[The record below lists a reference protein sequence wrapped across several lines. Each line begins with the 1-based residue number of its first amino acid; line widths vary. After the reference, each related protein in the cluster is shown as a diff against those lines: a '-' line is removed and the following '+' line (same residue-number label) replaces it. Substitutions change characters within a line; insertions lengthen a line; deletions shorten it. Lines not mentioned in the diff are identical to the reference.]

1 MKKIFALTGLVCMLM
16 MASCNG
22 DGSDGGKNSSS
33 TLKVTV
39 SLDNM
44 SKEAATRG
52 SVDPED
58 GEEQVNT
65 LYLYFFDASDSQS
78 GMFVDY
84 IKVEG
89 PLAMDSK
96 YTLQTAGT
104 NIIVS
109 NAYNIIA
116 IANIDDNR
124 YISGDADVWNTQW
137 NGKTEEYF
145 RANAF
150 AGISGIANE
159 SDYSEVID
167 KKWILMNGA
176 TTKKAMSGDIS
187 MTLVRNVARF
197 DVINSINTSYDLVST
212 SIWNAYTRSSITG
225 DGVMDYSKTL
235 GLRTERF
242 YGVNNTDN
250 TDSDILGNIMGGLY
264 AFENKVMSPAPGDQH
279 TSCLIIGLKNRT
291 TNSIGYYRVNVH
303 PSESAQ
309 NLKRNNVYKV
319 TITGVAGEG
328 AATESDAYA
337 GTKNELEYAIN
348 YWDLDD
354 NGLIISDQYSIL
366 AVPVKTV
373 RIGAEGGD
381 FSYTI
386 TTFSSLASPLPL
398 AIKNQAYDPSNGKI
412 SASLNGATLTIQAQS
427 LALGEGNRTG
437 IITVSFAGLE
447 AHINIVQSESVDT
460 YLNVTLEDTWV
471 SKLGSTAGLSS
482 EYIYVKASGAWT
494 AELFGDG
501 FSLSNAGGSAVT
513 TLSSMSLTSSK
524 FHVYTHSLNDG
535 LEERKA
541 FVLVSL
547 DSDPVN
553 YIAVIPIYQKVA
565 GAINISPDA
574 ETITFNGSKT
584 ITSHPANTTFTV
596 SSTSGVINVF
606 GLSGPDAGK
615 FTVTLPTGSP
625 SAMMTVAANELN
637 TSGAIYTATLRIEDG
652 TGAYKNITLRQNSL
666 SLSVLPGTFSTSI
679 VAAGGQTELITVST
693 GDASSQFTAT
703 VSTASS
709 TSGKTLYNHAA
720 YFVDESGNPI
730 DLSIPQ
736 SVNTKFKVA
745 FPKVYFPN
753 REIGITATFTVNVV
767 GSSLTRT
774 LTVNQAM
781 LRPANMVGYGMTGA
795 PTYGGLGNT
804 YNQGWDQALGN
815 IPTYSRAGVGNMSAS
830 SISSNVT
837 YLHVVPHGAGSGYNW
852 SVVNN
857 FIDSKDAWTVLCV
870 QDNAGVAPANNSNSP
885 LKRNGA
891 GYNNIQ
897 DTGTAD
903 GRITTIHSHTKVY
916 KFLFDYGNTALTAG
930 QVSDFYSD
938 GISTVLPSPWPS
950 TAVVLATRNNNTD
963 HAMLIIDVK
972 NKFLWIGESQFFW
985 YTNGNAYTDG
995 NRYVFLNNLMHFVGN
1010 ASRYGSHFTDLLLED
1025 GQPGSMPAPWD
1036 DAWGA
1041 NKWPENK

>member
-1 MKKIFALTGLVCMLM
+1 MKKIFALTGLACMLLM
-16 MASCNG
+16 TACQK
-22 DGSDGGKNSSS
+22 DGLDGGKNSSS
-33 TLKVTV
+33 ALSVTV

-44 SKEAATRG
+44 NKEAATRG
-52 SVDPED
+52 PVDPEE

-104 NIIVS
+104 NISVS
-109 NAYNIIA
+109 NAYNVIA

-124 YISGDADVWNTQW
+124 YISGDVDVWNTQW
-137 NGKTEEYF
+137 SGKTEEYF

-150 AGISGIANE
+150 AAISGTASE
-159 SDYSEVID
+159 SDNSKAID
-167 KKWILMNGA
+167 SKWIPMNGS
-176 TTKKAMSGDIS
+176 TTKKAMSGEIY
-187 MTLVRNVARF
+187 MPLVRNVARF
-197 DVINSINTSYDLVST
+197 DVINIVNTSYDLVST
-212 SIWNAYTRSSITG
+212 SIWNAYTRSSLTG
-225 DGVMDYSKTL
+225 DGVLDYSKTL

-242 YGVNNTDN
+242 YGVDN
-250 TDSDILGNIMGGLY
+250 TANSEAGILGNIMGGLY
-264 AFENKVMSPAPGDQH
+264 AFENKVMSPASGDQY
-279 TSCLIIGLKNRT
+279 TTCLIIGLRNRT
-291 TNSIGYYRVNVH
+291 TGKIGFYRANVN

-319 TITGVAGEG
+319 TIKGVTGDG
-328 AATESDAYA
+328 ADSESDAYA

-373 RIGAEGGD
+373 RIGADGGD

-386 TTFSSLASPLPL
+386 TTFSSLASPTPL
-398 AIKNQAYDPSNGKI
+398 VVKSQTYDPSNGKI
-412 SASLNGATLTIQAQS
+412 SATLSGATLTIRAQD
-427 LALGEGNRTG
+427 LAFGEGNRTG
-437 IITVSFAGLE
+437 LITVSYAGLE
-447 AHINIVQSESVDT
+447 AFINVIQSESVDT

-471 SKLGSTAGLSS
+471 PKLGSTAGLSS

-501 FSLSNAGGSAVT
+501 FSFSNSGGSAVT
-513 TLSSMSLTSSK
+513 TLSSASLITSK
-524 FHVYTHSLNDG
+524 FHVYTNSLNNG

-541 FVLVSL
+541 FVLISL
-547 DSDPVN
+547 NSDPLN
-553 YIAVIPIYQKVA
+553 YIAVVPIYQKVA
-565 GAINISPDA
+565 GAINVSPDA

-584 ITSHPANTTFTV
+584 ITSHPANTTFTA
-596 SSTSGVINVF
+596 SSTAGLISGF
-606 GLSGPDAGK
+606 TLSGLNADK
-615 FTVTLPTGSP
+615 FAVTLPTGSP
-625 SAMMTVAANELN
+625 SATLTVTAKDLN
-637 TSGAIYTATLRIEDG
+637 TSGTVYTATLRITDD
-652 TGAYKNITLRQNSL
+652 TGAEKNINLVQNSL
-666 SLSVLPGTFSTSI
+666 ALSLSPGTFSTSI
-679 VAAGGQTELITVST
+679 VAAGGQTDLITVST

-703 VSTASS
+703 ISTAST

-720 YFVDESGNPI
+720 YFVDENGDPI
-730 DLSIPQ
+730 NLSVPK
-736 SVNTKFKVA
+736 SVSTKFKVV

-753 REIGITATFTVNVV
+753 REIGITATVKVDIA

-774 LTVNQAM
+774 VTINQAM

-795 PTYGGLGNT
+795 PAYGGLTNT

-815 IPTYSRAGVGNMSAS
+815 IPTYSRSGVGNMSAS

-837 YLHVVPHGAGSGYNW
+837 YLHVVPHGAGTGYNW

-857 FIDSKDAWTVLCV
+857 FIDSKDAWTVLSV
-870 QDNAGVAPANNSNSP
+870 QDNAGVAPINNSNSP

-897 DTGTAD
+897 DTGTAY
-903 GRITTIHSHTKVY
+903 GRITTTHSHTRVY
-916 KFLFDYGNTALTAG
+916 KFLFDYGNTALTAA

-938 GISTVLPSPWPS
+938 GVSTVLPSPWPS

-995 NRYVFLNNLMHFVGN
+995 RRYVFLDNLMQFIGN

-1025 GQPGSMPAPWD
+1025 GQQGSMPSPWD
-1036 DAWGA
+1036 DVWGA